1 MKTSFYFVLWTII
14 IVLVRITLPYEYLPS
29 VEVTFNMTCIFVICL
44 YWVINHMLSIQ
55 MCNLYETKLQ
65 RVKSF
70 KTGSNIPES
79 RLKQLTFS
87 ALSYFT
93 VAYFIISVMAITW
106 TIYRIN
112 VKDWWI
118 RLDWLGLIIF
128 IAFSVIIINRT
139 IRMEN
144 SRKSPNQPELPD
156 SKHQIE
162 YTNHV
167 KSSEPEIF
175 RSYNLLSIISA
186 IFSIS
191 FGLFTLCSSVYL
203 FFTHIQKNAI
213 GLACIFYLYGSLA
226 AYYGIK
232 DLISSLQNN
241 RNLHRNSNL

>member
-14 IVLVRITLPYEYLPS
+14 IFLVRITLPYEYLPS

-55 MCNLYETKLQ
+55 KCNLYETKLQ
-65 RVKSF
+65 RVKNF

-79 RLKQLTFS
+79 RIKQLTFS
-87 ALSYFT
+87 TINCFT
-93 VAYFIISVMAITW
+93 VVYFVISVMAITW
-106 TIYRIN
+106 TICRIN

-156 SKHQIE
+156 TIHQIE

-167 KSSEPEIF
+167 KSSKPEKF
-175 RSYNLLSIISA
+175 RLYNILNTCL
-186 IFSIS
+186 
-191 FGLFTLCSSVYL
+191 
-203 FFTHIQKNAI
+203 
-213 GLACIFYLYGSLA
+213 
-226 AYYGIK
+226 
-232 DLISSLQNN
+232 
-241 RNLHRNSNL
+241 